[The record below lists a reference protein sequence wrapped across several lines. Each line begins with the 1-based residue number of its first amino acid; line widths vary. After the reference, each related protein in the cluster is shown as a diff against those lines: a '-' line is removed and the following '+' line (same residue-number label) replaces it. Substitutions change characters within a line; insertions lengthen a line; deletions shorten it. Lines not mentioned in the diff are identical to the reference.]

1 MRVSSKAH
9 YGLRMM
15 TEFAKAYGAG
25 PLSIAEVARVEHLPL
40 AYLEQLAS
48 QLRRGGLVEST
59 RGVHGGYSLT
69 RPADQISVLDV
80 VTVIEGEVSPVECV
94 SHGYVTGT
102 CQREGECASRGLWM
116 RLKQSIDAV
125 LSQTTLAELVADQS
139 LIDSMAPGRRAG
151 PMSKTVLSISGL
163 HATVEGKEIL
173 KGVDLEVAQGEIHA
187 LMGPNG
193 SGKSTLA
200 YTLMGHP
207 KYVVTGG
214 SVTFGGED
222 LLPLTADAR
231 ARLGL
236 FLCFQYP
243 TAIPG
248 VSTVNFLRAALRAQ
262 GKEMPAR
269 EFLNRLSAE
278 MQELKIDE
286 SFRSRYINDGFSGG
300 EKKRMEILQL
310 AMLRPKLAI
319 LDETDSGLD
328 VDALRTV
335 ADGVMR
341 LCGPDMGVL
350 VITHYPRILEHLH
363 PDRVHV
369 LHDGRVVTSG
379 GADLAR
385 QIEREGYEPILGTA
399 VAATA

>member
-1 MRVSSKAH
+1 M
-9 YGLRMM
+9 
-15 TEFAKAYGAG
+15 
-25 PLSIAEVARVEHLPL
+25 EHLPL

-80 VTVIEGEVSPVECV
+80 VTVIEGEVSPGRV
-94 SHGYVTGT
+94 
-102 CQREGECASRGLWM
+102 RRARLRRPAPASARASAPRAALWM

-139 LIDSMAPGRRAG
+139 LIDAHGAG
-151 PMSKTVLSISGL
+151 PERGRPVTAAVLSVNRGL

-173 KGVDLEVAQGEIHA
+173 KGVDLEVPQGEVHA

-207 KYVVTGG
+207 KYAVTGG
-214 SVTFGGED
+214 SAHFDGED

-248 VSTVNFLRAALRAQ
+248 VTTVNFLRAALRAQ

-269 EFLNRLSAE
+269 EFLNRL
-278 MQELKIDE
+278 
-286 SFRSRYINDGFSGG
+286 N
-300 EKKRMEILQL
+300 
-310 AMLRPKLAI
+310 
-319 LDETDSGLD
+319 
-328 VDALRTV
+328 
-335 ADGVMR
+335 
-341 LCGPDMGVL
+341 
-350 VITHYPRILEHLH
+350 
-363 PDRVHV
+363 
-369 LHDGRVVTSG
+369 
-379 GADLAR
+379 AR
-385 QIEREGYEPILGTA
+385 
-399 VAATA
+399 

>member
-1 MRVSSKAH
+1 M
-9 YGLRMM
+9 
-15 TEFAKAYGAG
+15 
-25 PLSIAEVARVEHLPL
+25 
-40 AYLEQLAS
+40 
-48 QLRRGGLVEST
+48 
-59 RGVHGGYSLT
+59 
-69 RPADQISVLDV
+69 LDV
-80 VTVIEGEVSPVECV
+80 VTVIEGEVAPVECV
-94 SHGYVTGT
+94 AHGYVTGA
-102 CQREGECASRGLWM
+102 CQREGECASRALWL

-139 LIDSMAPGRRAG
+139 LIDADGAGARRGRPVSRA
-151 PMSKTVLSISGL
+151 TLSVKGL

-173 KGVDLEVAQGEIHA
+173 KGVDLEVTQGEVHA

-207 KYVVTGG
+207 KYAVTGG
-214 SVTFGGED
+214 SAHFDGED

-248 VSTVNFLRAALRAQ
+248 VTTVNFLRAALRAQ

-300 EKKRMEILQL
+300 EKKR
-310 AMLRPKLAI
+310 
-319 LDETDSGLD
+319 
-328 VDALRTV
+328 
-335 ADGVMR
+335 DGD
-341 LCGPDMGVL
+341 P
-350 VITHYPRILEHLH
+350 
-363 PDRVHV
+363 
-369 LHDGRVVTSG
+369 
-379 GADLAR
+379 AAR
-385 QIEREGYEPILGTA
+385 D
-399 VAATA
+399 AATASSPSSTRPTRASTSTRCAPSPRA

>member
-1 MRVSSKAH
+1 MPDLHIAD
-9 YGLRMM
+9 LR
-15 TEFAKAYGAG
+15 
-25 PLSIAEVARVEHLPL
+25 
-40 AYLEQLAS
+40 
-48 QLRRGGLVEST
+48 
-59 RGVHGGYSLT
+59 
-69 RPADQISVLDV
+69 
-80 VTVIEGEVSPVECV
+80 VTVEE
-94 SHGYVTGT
+94 
-102 CQREGECASRGLWM
+102 
-116 RLKQSIDAV
+116 
-125 LSQTTLAELVADQS
+125 
-139 LIDSMAPGRRAG
+139 
-151 PMSKTVLSISGL
+151 
-163 HATVEGKEIL
+163 KEIL
-173 KGVDLEVAQGEIHA
+173 KGVTLDLPQGQVHA

-214 SVTFGGED
+214 SVHFGD
-222 LLPLTADAR
+222 VDVLALTADER

-248 VSTVNFLRAALRAQ
+248 VTLVNFLRAALRGQ

-269 EFLNRLSAE
+269 EFLSRLNQE
-278 MQELKIDE
+278 MNALRVDE

-300 EKKRMEILQL
+300 EKKRSEILQL
-310 AMLRPKLAI
+310 AMLRPALAI

-335 ADGVMR
+335 AEGVMR
-341 LCGPDMGVL
+341 LSGPEMGAL
-350 VITHYPRILEHLH
+350 VITHYPRILEFLA

-369 LHDGRVVTSG
+369 LHQGQVVLSG

-385 QIEREGYEPILGTA
+385 QIEATGYEPIIGA
-399 VAATA
+399 YAPAGVS